1 MLFDFSPQQ
10 IEDLATNG
18 EDIIKDDEEKPL
30 LAFVVAA
37 TWVLQT
43 LAQHC
48 EEGNVWIP
56 LVNEVAALVR
66 LGASAPETVETIPMI
81 KGLLFSL
88 IDIYE
93 SLRMCEEDGYIARQL
108 GFKQYD
114 KGLKKTLRTDWKEQR
129 LRLKNSV
136 ATNVMGLVLYDRML
150 RHKTGTLEAAAPVCK
165 AKKIAAL

>member
-56 LVNEVAALVR
+56 LVNEVTDHR
-66 LGASAPETVETIPMI
+66 SHRPRIPTPFSAQ
-81 KGLLFSL
+81 
-88 IDIYE
+88 
-93 SLRMCEEDGYIARQL
+93 R
-108 GFKQYD
+108 
-114 KGLKKTLRTDWKEQR
+114 TLT
-129 LRLKNSV
+129 
-136 ATNVMGLVLYDRML
+136 
-150 RHKTGTLEAAAPVCK
+150 
-165 AKKIAAL
+165 IAALCVCVCVCVCCRSPRSCGSEPPHRRRSRPTAHTVHALSTASMHSSHCGVCAT